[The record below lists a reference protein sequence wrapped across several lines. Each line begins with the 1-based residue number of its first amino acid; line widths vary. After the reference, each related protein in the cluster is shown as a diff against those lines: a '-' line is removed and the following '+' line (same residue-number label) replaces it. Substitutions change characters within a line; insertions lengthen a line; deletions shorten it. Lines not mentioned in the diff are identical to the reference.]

1 MDRIVVGVDGTP
13 ESVAAARS
21 AGGLAGKM
29 GFNVTL
35 AFVVSS
41 ATALGP
47 EEMLGQRLEW
57 EREEEE
63 RGRRML
69 REVTAACELPEG
81 RVESLVLH
89 GDPAAGLAE
98 VARTSIMLVVG
109 HRHRGAVSRALLG
122 SVADR
127 LAQISPVPL
136 LVVPETAQRS
146 QISIPS

>member
-63 RGRRML
+63 RG
-69 REVTAACELPEG
+69 AAEDWMAWF
-81 RVESLVLH
+81 S
-89 GDPAAGLAE
+89 DPKN
-98 VARTSIMLVVG
+98 
-109 HRHRGAVSRALLG
+109 RA
-122 SVADR
+122 DF
-127 LAQISPVPL
+127 
-136 LVVPETAQRS
+136 
-146 QISIPS
+146 